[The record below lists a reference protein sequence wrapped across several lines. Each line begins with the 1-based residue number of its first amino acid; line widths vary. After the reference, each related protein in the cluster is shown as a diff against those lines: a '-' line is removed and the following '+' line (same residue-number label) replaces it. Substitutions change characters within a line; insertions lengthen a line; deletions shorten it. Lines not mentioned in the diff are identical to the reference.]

1 MEVTLL
7 TIAAL
12 GIAALGGYTDVR
24 SGKVYNALTY
34 PAAALGVAM
43 QMVLT
48 ATPAASLGLSG
59 RVFGTVVEIQPGAT
73 GLLAGLGLGTLTAL
87 AGLIVGL
94 GLLLVPYLLGFV
106 GAGDVK
112 LLAAVGAFIG
122 PRDTAVVMVL
132 GAAFG
137 GILAV
142 FLLLRRRE
150 LVGMALQL
158 AISPRQTLAAASLE
172 KGDFP
177 FATTVPLGL
186 AGALLLGALA
196 A

>member
-34 PAAALGVAM
+34 PAAALGLGM

-48 ATPAASLGLSG
+48 ATQAASLGLSG

-73 GLLAGLGLGTLTAL
+73 GLL

-186 AGALLLGALA
+186 AGALVLGALGA
-196 A
+196 